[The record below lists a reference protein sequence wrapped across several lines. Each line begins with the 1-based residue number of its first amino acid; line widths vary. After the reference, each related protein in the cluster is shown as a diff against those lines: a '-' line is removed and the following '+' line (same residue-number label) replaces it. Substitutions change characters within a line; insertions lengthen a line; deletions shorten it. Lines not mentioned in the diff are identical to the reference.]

1 MESKKLR
8 KWNNIIHRDLGYF
21 FFGIT
26 LIYGLSGIALN
37 HRAIGDWNASYI
49 VDYKIFSTST
59 VIDSTNIDETTI
71 FTILKEANKELKYKE
86 YYFPEPNIFKI
97 FVDDGTIEIDTQ
109 TGVGHIET
117 LRKRPVFNQVNFLHY
132 NPNRWWTWFSDIY
145 AFSLILL
152 AITGL
157 FVIRGK
163 NGLKWRGLILAT
175 AGIIVPILFL
185 IFS

>member
-1 MESKKLR
+1 MERKVLR

-37 HRAIGDWNASYI
+37 HRAIGDWNASWI
-49 VDYKIFSTST
+49 IDYKIFSTS
-59 VIDSTNIDETTI
+59 VEIDSTTI
-71 FTILKEANKELKYKE
+71 SENTVFEILKEANKELKYKE
-86 YYFPEPNIFKI
+86 YYFPDTTTFKI
-97 FVDDGTIEIDTQ
+97 FTNDGSIEIDTK

-117 LRKRPVFNQVNFLHY
+117 LTKRPVFHQVNFLHY

-163 NGLKWRGLILAT
+163 NGLKWRGLILASI
-175 AGIIVPILFL
+175 GIIVPILFL
-185 IFS
+185 LFS

>member
-1 MESKKLR
+1 MERKILR

-21 FFGIT
+21 FFGVT
-26 LIYGLSGIALN
+26 LVYALSGIALN

-49 VDYKIFSTST
+49 VNYNIFSTPVAINT
-59 VIDSTNIDETTI
+59 LNLGDSTIIE
-71 FTILKEANKELKYKE
+71 ILKTANLDTKYKE
-86 YYFPEPNIFKI
+86 FYRPEPNILKI
-97 FVDDGTIEIDTQ
+97 FIDKGSIEVDIN
-109 TGVGHIET
+109 TGVGNIET
-117 LRKRPVFNQVNFLHY
+117 LTKRPLFNHLNFLHY

-145 AFSLILL
+145 AVSLMLL

-163 NGLKWRGLILAT
+163 NGLLWRGLILSCI
-175 AGIIVPILFL
+175 GIIIPILFL